1 MERIASSASD
11 YDDFACGQSVVRETF
26 ALPSADGRTMVAGEL
41 WMPPASVKPMLL
53 VQLIH
58 GMAEHILRYDA
69 FARFLVAHGCA
80 VVGHDHIGHG
90 RSVPA
95 DVSPQQSWG
104 VLTPNEGAEHLI
116 ADVQS
121 VRLWADERFP
131 AIPHVMFGHSMGSF
145 VLRAFLGQHGSGL
158 AGAIVCGT
166 GWQPPAALVA
176 GRLLA
181 SVIGH
186 ACGWDCRSGLVDSM
200 AIGAYARAFADAE
213 GEELAWLTRDE
224 SHRDRYRNDPA
235 AGFMFSVS
243 AYHELF
249 RLVSMAQDARIAQG
263 IPAQLP
269 IILVAGAD
277 DPVGAMGKAVPK
289 VADFIVSCG
298 VQDVECKLYPG
309 ARHEILNE
317 TNADEVMD
325 DMVAWLCRK
334 GLIHG

>member
-11 YDDFACGQSVVRETF
+11 YDDSASSQSVMRKTF
-26 ALPSADGRTMVAGEL
+26 VLPSADGRTKVAGEL
-41 WMPPASVKPMLL
+41 WMPPASVKPVLL

-69 FARFLVAHGCA
+69 FARFLVAHGCV

-90 RSVPA
+90 RSIPA

-104 VLTPNEGAEHLI
+104 VLAPNEGAEHLI

-121 VRLWADERFP
+121 VRLWADERFL

-158 AGAIVCGT
+158 GGAIVCGT
-166 GWQPPAALVA
+166 GWQPPAALMA
-176 GRLLA
+176 GRLLTSA
-181 SVIGH
+181 IG
-186 ACGWDCRSGLVDSM
+186 CMRSWDCRSGLVDSM
-200 AIGAYARAFADAE
+200 AVGAYARAFADAE
-213 GEELAWLTRDE
+213 GGELAWLTRDE
-224 SHRDRYRNDPA
+224 SHRNRYRNDPA
-235 AGFMFSVS
+235 SGFMFSVS

-249 RLVSMAQDARIAQG
+249 RLVSMAQNARIAQD

-269 IILVAGAD
+269 IFLVAGAD
-277 DPVGAMGKAVPK
+277 DPVGAMGKAVSK
-289 VADFIVSCG
+289 VADFMASCG
-298 VQDVECKLYPG
+298 VQDIERKLYPG

-325 DMVAWLCRK
+325 DMVVWLRRK